1 MMAKLGVSSGPIA
14 WEESA
19 QGGSKDRDSS
29 LWNVSDR

>member
-1 MMAKLGVSSGPIA
+1 MMTKLGVNSGPIA

-19 QGGSKDRDSS
+19 QGGSKDSDSS